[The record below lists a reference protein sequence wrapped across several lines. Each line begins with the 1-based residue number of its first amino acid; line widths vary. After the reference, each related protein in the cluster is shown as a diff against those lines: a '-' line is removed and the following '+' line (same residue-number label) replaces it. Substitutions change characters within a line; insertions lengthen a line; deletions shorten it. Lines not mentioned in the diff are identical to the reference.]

1 MSGGLGRL
9 KRRMLV
15 RGTAIVVAVGVL
27 AGTAFA
33 DALSD
38 ARQAGYIGERPDG
51 YVALV
56 DSNAPGSVRQ
66 LVDEINAQRRA
77 AYQNI
82 ANQTGVP
89 VDQVGIRAAQR
100 LFGELPAGTPV
111 LLQNGQW
118 ATK

>member
-1 MSGGLGRL
+1 MSGGFNRL
-9 KRRMLV
+9 ARRLSACA
-15 RGTAIVVAVGVL
+15 TALVVALGVMTG
-27 AGTAFA
+27 AAFA

-38 ARQAGYIGERPDG
+38 ARQAGYVGERPDG

-56 DSNAPGSVRQ
+56 DPGAPASVRA

-82 ANQTGVP
+82 SNQTGVP

-100 LFGELPAGTPV
+100 LYSELPPGTPV

-118 ATK
+118 ARK